1 MLAPLASAWPWLTLR
16 SGSTTA
22 MAGPGGRQRPR
33 RGGGDATTV
42 ALSRLRRHRHGPG
55 RDLEVREGGLDRA
68 RSRPARALPAGAVAG
83 DVAGAPRPGSGRP
96 AAREGGVVHRAHP
109 GQPLRHALPGGESVP
124 GAAAPTGEGL
134 MSRVRTQRRRRR
146 HRRRQWQWGWQCSER
161 RTPMGVG
168 RRTLSGLTVEDHQTL
183 AVELAAV
190 AAAVLDCRDLIKAG
204 AGSADYCY
212 QKASDV
218 LKALKGWRDVLT
230 HEARESHG
238 DDTARLYDDQ
248 GG

>member
-1 MLAPLASAWPWLTLR
+1 
-16 SGSTTA
+16 
-22 MAGPGGRQRPR
+22 
-33 RGGGDATTV
+33 
-42 ALSRLRRHRHGPG
+42 
-55 RDLEVREGGLDRA
+55 
-68 RSRPARALPAGAVAG
+68 
-83 DVAGAPRPGSGRP
+83 
-96 AAREGGVVHRAHP
+96 
-109 GQPLRHALPGGESVP
+109 
-124 GAAAPTGEGL
+124 
-134 MSRVRTQRRRRR
+134 
-146 HRRRQWQWGWQCSER
+146 
-161 RTPMGVG
+161 MGVG